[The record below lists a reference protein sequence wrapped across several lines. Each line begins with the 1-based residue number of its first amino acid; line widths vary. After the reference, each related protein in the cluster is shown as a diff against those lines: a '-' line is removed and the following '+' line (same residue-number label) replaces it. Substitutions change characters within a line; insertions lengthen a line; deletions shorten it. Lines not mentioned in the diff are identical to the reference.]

1 MPAALT
7 NLAACEIT
15 RARVTGDHQIAI
27 RFRDGLV
34 AELNLAAWISGQT
47 GPMIAPLQ
55 SPAFFADMD
64 IEDGVLTW
72 PNSYDLDPLTVRHWA
87 EHGFCD

>member
-7 NLAACEIT
+7 DLSICEIT
-15 RARVTGDHQIAI
+15 RARVTGDHQVSI

-34 AELNLAAWISGQT
+34 AELNLGQWLASQT
-47 GPMIAPLQ
+47 GPMVEPLH
-55 SPAFFADMD
+55 SPVFFADMD

-72 PNSYDLDPLTVRHWA
+72 PNGYDLSPLTVRHWA